1 MLSYSLWNMLLL
13 LLLSAPAS
21 STSASSCS
29 AFTVPKTTKCYPFRQ
44 RQVNGHVKSSSS
56 ASQPSALMPPF
67 SANYT
72 LQFPTHNKL
81 LELSPGQ
88 AVPSEI
94 ISAAAPCGEM
104 HNFRV
109 LLYPRGGGGEE
120 DLSNRKL
127 NILGNDK
134 LERKSTGFGMA
145 YRVLPMFGKPQ
156 QERVG
161 IYLQYLSQHDMAFV
175 DATFEMKLKG
185 TQSEGRRF
193 DLMWSAG
200 MRFVSAGQQNLAN
213 GTASDFGAHL
223 LHTEMLEHFMGAEE
237 WSSEPLVIHLT
248 LNLHPRMEAAVVSS
262 NDPFGNGTMMDIR
275 HTDKART
282 GKIVVPV
289 LQRLEQRN
297 RMFELGAYPGVEYR
311 IMRILNDNEEEFF
324 HSFPNCQYELK
335 PIYPLV
341 EQLERPWPIL
351 VHEKE
356 IPKLYT
362 ATMYNIISAVGSL
375 LTAAIGLGTAFCLS
389 QAISLFFIPSRSMEP
404 TLQVGDVLLVE
415 KVTPRLHLGN
425 NHIGDVVLFSPP
437 ARLREIV
444 STNGGKITARDLF
457 VKRVAANPG
466 DIIYVEK
473 GGHVVV
479 NGMIQT
485 VNRALCGSEPLKLI
499 EQYIVPSETTI
510 MNDEVFVQ
518 GDCSTVSI
526 DSRVWGPLKS
536 NNIVGKPIVRIWP
549 LEHFGRVPNLPLLP
563 SEVDWTN

>member
-1 MLSYSLWNMLLL
+1 
-13 LLLSAPAS
+13 
-21 STSASSCS
+21 
-29 AFTVPKTTKCYPFRQ
+29 
-44 RQVNGHVKSSSS
+44 
-56 ASQPSALMPPF
+56 MPPF

-282 GKIVVPV
+282 GKIVV
-289 LQRLEQRN
+289 QSC
-297 RMFELGAYPGVEYR
+297 
-311 IMRILNDNEEEFF
+311 NDWN
-324 HSFPNCQYELK
+324 
-335 PIYPLV
+335 
-341 EQLERPWPIL
+341 
-351 VHEKE
+351 
-356 IPKLYT
+356 
-362 ATMYNIISAVGSL
+362 
-375 LTAAIGLGTAFCLS
+375 
-389 QAISLFFIPSRSMEP
+389 
-404 TLQVGDVLLVE
+404 
-415 KVTPRLHLGN
+415 
-425 NHIGDVVLFSPP
+425 
-437 ARLREIV
+437 REIV
-444 STNGGKITARDLF
+444 CLN
-457 VKRVAANPG
+457 
-466 DIIYVEK
+466 
-473 GGHVVV
+473 
-479 NGMIQT
+479 
-485 VNRALCGSEPLKLI
+485 
-499 EQYIVPSETTI
+499 
-510 MNDEVFVQ
+510 
-518 GDCSTVSI
+518 
-526 DSRVWGPLKS
+526 
-536 NNIVGKPIVRIWP
+536 
-549 LEHFGRVPNLPLLP
+549 LEHIQV
-563 SEVDWTN
+563 